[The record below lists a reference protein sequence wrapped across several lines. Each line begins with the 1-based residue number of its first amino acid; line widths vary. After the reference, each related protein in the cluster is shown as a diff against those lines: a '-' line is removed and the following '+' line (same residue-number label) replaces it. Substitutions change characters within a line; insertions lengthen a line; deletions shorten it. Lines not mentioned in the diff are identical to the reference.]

1 MSAKAST
8 INDSTKQKLAASS
21 ATHFISK
28 NYKMEDL
35 IMIDEDDDI
44 IGYNESD
51 EEESYLAEAQLNEE
65 ITNNMESHGNG
76 DNFEEDDVY
85 KKQDSGKDSFQVV
98 SLEFFIRLS

>member
-1 MSAKAST
+1 
-8 INDSTKQKLAASS
+8 
-21 ATHFISK
+21 
-28 NYKMEDL
+28 MEDL

-98 SLEFFIRLS
+98 SLEFFYSFVIISHHEF